1 MQPGVTAGLGKGFQV
16 GFQLPIDLKVSR
28 INYSLLNGDDFTPP
42 YGDLHHRNEELFA
55 LGDARVMAHWR
66 GGIPG
71 TPLLLGFGV
80 GAALPTGKTED
91 NPFTATALE
100 RWHQHLQFGNGT
112 VDPVVSIQIIVR
124 GQMVGL
130 LVQANTRIPVYAN
143 SKGYQGSKT
152 INVSAGPTLQLPD
165 KLKTI
170 QLSLLG
176 EFDALSPEL
185 WDGLP
190 GKNSGIAAAALR
202 IGVNWNPIPK
212 LAIQA
217 NLLTRVFEHSV
228 GAQFTRPITL
238 TVGVSGFVDLRKLK
252 KTHTP

>member
-42 YGDLHHRNEELFA
+42 YGDLHHRDEELFA

-66 GGIPG
+66 GAIPG
-71 TPLLLGFGV
+71 TPLLLGFSL

-91 NPFTATALE
+91 NPFTASELE
-100 RWHQHLQFGNGT
+100 LWHQHLQFGNGT
-112 VDPVVSIQIIVR
+112 VDPIVAMQLIVQ
-124 GQMVGL
+124 GEQLGL
-130 LVQANTRIPVYAN
+130 LVQASTRIPVYAN
-143 SKGYQGSKT
+143 SKGYQGSKS
-152 INVSAGPTLQLPD
+152 INVSAGPTLRLPD

-170 QLSLLG
+170 QLSLVG
-176 EFDALSPEL
+176 EFEWLSPEL
-185 WDGLP
+185 WDDLP
-190 GKNSGIAAAALR
+190 GKNSGVVAAALR
-202 IGVNWNPIPK
+202 LGASWNPIPK
-212 LAIQA
+212 LAIQT

-228 GAQFTRPITL
+228 GAQFSRPITL

-252 KTHTP
+252 KAHKH